1 MFSLIIHGKLY
12 SSVKFSS
19 VSSRHRNPTAFYY
32 KLHFTVSGKL
42 NLPTVE
48 APDSRPRVLRKEV
61 GSRLV
66 AVAPAWGAPLPAVIL
81 PLPRAG
87 AARDGPAP

>member
-1 MFSLIIHGKLY
+1 M
-12 SSVKFSS
+12 
-19 VSSRHRNPTAFYY
+19 
-32 KLHFTVSGKL
+32 
-42 NLPTVE
+42 PTVE